1 MQPDATHL
9 PRSNLDAATR
19 VSLLAARPDA
29 QDAAA
34 LLPRVGIFR
43 VLVCRPTHSLGN
55 TLLLTPL
62 LREIETIYP
71 GAEID
76 IVSRTP
82 VAVEVFG
89 RFASVRRIFV
99 LPSRPLQQLP
109 RLINVLLRVRE
120 TRYDLVIDPSPH
132 SPTSLGQKDPC

>member
-1 MQPDATHL
+1 MKPDATHL
-9 PRSNLDAATR
+9 PRSNLDAAAR
-19 VSLLAARPDA
+19 VSLAAQTNEHDVVTP
-29 QDAAA
+29 
-34 LLPRVGIFR
+34 LPRVGIFR

-62 LREIETIYP
+62 RREIETIYP

-82 VAVEVFG
+82 VAPDVFG

-99 LPSRPLQQLP
+99 LPSRPLP
-109 RLINVLLRVRE
+109 RLPPLPTVVPRARG
-120 TRYDLVIDPSPH
+120 TRAEL
-132 SPTSLGQKDPC
+132 

>member
-1 MQPDATHL
+1 
-9 PRSNLDAATR
+9 
-19 VSLLAARPDA
+19 A
-29 QDAAA
+29 QTNEHDVVTP
-34 LLPRVGIFR
+34 LPRVGIFR

-82 VAVEVFG
+82 VAPDVFG

-99 LPSRPLQQLP
+99 LPSRPLQRLP
-109 RLINVLLRVRE
+109 RLANVLLRARE
-120 TRYDLVIDPSPH
+120 TRYDLCI
-132 SPTSLGQKDPC
+132 